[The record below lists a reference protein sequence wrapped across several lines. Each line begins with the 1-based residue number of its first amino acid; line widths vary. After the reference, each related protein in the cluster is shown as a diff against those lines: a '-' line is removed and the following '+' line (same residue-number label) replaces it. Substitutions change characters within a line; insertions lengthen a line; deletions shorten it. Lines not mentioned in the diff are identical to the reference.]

1 MGKEPNTVKSNLV
14 SKLLDISEQDP
25 EIEFEQSDFED
36 NLDSTVLVRERA
48 ARGSKLQSTFEKKS
62 GKKIGESAH
71 TITLLPES
79 SKGPKINTERDVAS
93 LTKNQKDVIE
103 KMHKEKKVRKE
114 PSTCSESSQ
123 EHPR

>member
-48 ARGSKLQSTFEKKS
+48 ARGSKLQSTFEMKS